1 MKQLRGLGLAA
12 LVTLMLLPV
21 TAEAGRAKTLSP
33 EWVAALPAAAKTE
46 QLIAGRAKTLS
57 PEWVAA
63 LPAAAKTEQLIV
75 VGGMGKTTAWVSMH
89 QKDKKGSWH
98 QVMTTPGFNIQPGC
112 LIVIDSLENLGK
124 AAS

>member
-21 TAEAGRAKTLSP
+21 AAEAGRAKTLSP
-33 EWVAALPAAAKTE
+33 EWVAA
-46 QLIAGRAKTLS
+46 S
-57 PEWVAA
+57 
-63 LPAAAKTEQLIV
+63 KTEQLIV

-98 QVMTTPGFNIQPGC
+98 QVMTTPGFNIQPDC

>member
-21 TAEAGRAKTLSP
+21 AAEAGRAKTLSP
-33 EWVAALPAAAKTE
+33 EWVAALPAAT
-46 QLIAGRAKTLS
+46 
-57 PEWVAA
+57 
-63 LPAAAKTEQLIV
+63 KTEQLIV

-98 QVMTTPGFNIQPGC
+98 QVMTTPGFNIQPDC

>member
-21 TAEAGRAKTLSP
+21 AAEAGR
-33 EWVAALPAAAKTE
+33 
-46 QLIAGRAKTLS
+46 
-57 PEWVAA
+57 WVAA

-98 QVMTTPGFNIQPGC
+98 QVMTTPGFNIQPDC